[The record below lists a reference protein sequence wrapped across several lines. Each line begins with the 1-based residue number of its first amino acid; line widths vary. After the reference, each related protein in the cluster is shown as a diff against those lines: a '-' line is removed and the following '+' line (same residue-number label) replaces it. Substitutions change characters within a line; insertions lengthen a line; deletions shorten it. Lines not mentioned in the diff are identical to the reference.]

1 MTGIISSIVVNSVE
15 ILRLNEQEGISQTW
29 LSKECLI
36 KERLVL
42 KMLRNITSVLQDSG
56 VHHQH

>member
-42 KMLRNITSVLQDSG
+42 KMLRNITSVPQDSG